1 MRATLRK
8 YEILSSAKRIDAL
21 FSKGTTLSAY
31 PVRAVFLYIEN
42 EPRGLSPVQVLFT
55 IPGRNFR
62 KATRRNLLRRRLK
75 EAFRKNK
82 QILYTSALQ
91 NQGTLY
97 LALLYTSKQAESYA
111 TIEKS
116 VIKLLHE
123 INLRF
128 QSTKQENSE
137 G

>member
-42 EPRGLSPVQVLFT
+42 EPWGRSPVQVLFT
-55 IPGRNFR
+55 VPGRNFR

-82 QILYTSALQ
+82 QILYTTALQ
-91 NQGTLY
+91 KQGTLY
-97 LALLYTSKQAESYA
+97 LALLYTSKQPESYA
-111 TIEKS
+111 AIEKS